1 MSSSRGMQPEAQ
13 NVLNRLDGSKS
24 NWYRTSAF
32 HKEQQHGFSDGA
44 DFSVGE
50 LYGCVCHRSVIQITP
65 WQTASNQPLVT
76 V

>member
-13 NVLNRLDGSKS
+13 NVVNPLDASKS
-24 NWYRTSAF
+24 NRYRTYAF
-32 HKEQQHGFSDGA
+32 HKEQQHGFSDSA

-50 LYGCVCHRSVIQITP
+50 LYGCVCHRPIIQISP
-65 WQTASNQPLVT
+65 WQTASNQPLVP